1 MGNMFLSVSRP
12 FYQSVSMMYLESIA
26 LPAYTA
32 FVSRHFEQGAKMIV
46 PEVVELIYWQFEGI
60 IWYLQKML
68 NVLYSLTPPG
78 GNCTQDMIPTALNL
92 SGNVIPDA

>member
-46 PEVVELIYWQFEGI
+46 PEVVELIYWQ
-60 IWYLQKML
+60 KML

-78 GNCTQDMIPTALNL
+78 GNCTQDMIPTALNNVMDFFIYL